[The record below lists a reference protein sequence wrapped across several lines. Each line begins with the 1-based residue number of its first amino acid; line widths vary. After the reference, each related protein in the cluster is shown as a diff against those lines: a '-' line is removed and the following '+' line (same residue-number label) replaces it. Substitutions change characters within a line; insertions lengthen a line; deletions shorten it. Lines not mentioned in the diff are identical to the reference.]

1 MLGTLMTHLRENNI
15 LATLKL
21 FKSLAFS
28 INREKSL
35 LQPCQK
41 LVFLGF
47 ILDSFDMKVF
57 LTAEK
62 NRENN
67 SGMPAAVKVIPQKNL
82 KLSLNV
88 PY

>member
-1 MLGTLMTHLRENNI
+1 MLGTLMTHLRGENNI

-21 FKSLAFS
+21 FESLAFS

-62 NRENN
+62 TEKIILACQQLLR
-67 SGMPAAVKVIPQKNL
+67 
-82 KLSLNV
+82 
-88 PY
+88 